1 LWGFVSLV
9 AGIAAFSTGVAA
21 IGLLVH
27 SPHRERPDVLSSTT
41 QTTADVATPEAAAA
55 VAKGA
60 VERSRLKERDAKVV
74 AVTVKRVGRVAERP
88 RYEAD
93 VVVEA
98 PLGPHSIA
106 RSEYLVTL
114 QYAPDGK
121 WDVEGMETKP
131 R

>member
-1 LWGFVSLV
+1 M
-9 AGIAAFSTGVAA
+9 
-21 IGLLVH
+21 
-27 SPHRERPDVLSSTT
+27 LSSTT